1 MDQINTIMLNTDF
14 SEINLNIQN
23 LNCTNFDNI

>member
-1 MDQINTIMLNTDF
+1 MDQINKIMLNTDF

-23 LNCTNFDNI
+23 LNFTNFDNN